1 MLRWIFPILV
11 GSAVALFA
19 ALGLLLATEHVET
32 LAAPS
37 YRVARVGGLELVIH
51 DPADPAR
58 TASLTVTG

>member
-1 MLRWIFPILV
+1 M
-11 GSAVALFA
+11 ALFA

-51 DPADPAR
+51 DPADPTR
-58 TASLTVTG
+58 TASLTVAG